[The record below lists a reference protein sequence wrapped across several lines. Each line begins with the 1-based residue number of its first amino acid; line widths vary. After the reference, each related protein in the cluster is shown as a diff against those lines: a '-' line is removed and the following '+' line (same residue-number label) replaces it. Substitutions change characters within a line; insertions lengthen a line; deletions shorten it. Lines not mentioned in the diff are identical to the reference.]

1 MPKRAVIIVL
11 DSAGIGEM
19 PDSEEYGD
27 KGANTLVNTARRVGG
42 LHLPH
47 LEAMGLGNL
56 APIEGV
62 RPVERAEG
70 AYGIMQEMSRGKDTT
85 TGHWEMMGIIT
96 EKPFPTY
103 PHGFPDEI
111 IQEFEKRI
119 GRKVLGNIAASGTEI
134 IKMLGEEHIKTG
146 YPIVYTSAD
155 SVFQIAAHE
164 EVIPLEELY
173 NMCKIAR
180 SLLTG
185 EHNVGRVIARPF
197 RGEPGN
203 FYRTANRHDYALE
216 PGRNI
221 LDCILEK
228 GQEVVGIGKIKDIF
242 AGRGVTR
249 SYPTGSNQEGVN
261 RLVEVLSQDFP
272 GLIFVN
278 LVDFDQLYG
287 HRNDA
292 SGYAR
297 ALQEFDARLPE
308 IRENMQDDDMLIIT
322 ADHGCD
328 PTTPGTDHTREQ
340 VPLLVY
346 GRKLKKGVNLGR
358 RKTFADVGQ
367 TAAEHLEVPVDK
379 NLAGESFYVLVRC

>member
-1 MPKRAVIIVL
+1 MGKRAIIIVL

-27 KGANTLVNTARRVGG
+27 KGVNTLVNTARRVGG
-42 LHLPH
+42 LNLPY

-56 APIEGV
+56 GDIKGV
-62 RPVERAEG
+62 KPVKKAKC
-70 AYGIMQEMSRGKDTT
+70 AYGIMQEMSKGKDTT

-103 PHGFPDEI
+103 PNGFPDEI
-111 IQEFEKRI
+111 IKQFEKRI

-134 IKMLGEEHIKTG
+134 IKMMGEEHIKTG

-155 SVFQIAAHE
+155 SVFQVAAHE
-164 EVIPLEELY
+164 EVIPLDELY
-173 NMCKIAR
+173 RMCEIAR
-180 SLLTG
+180 EMLTG

-197 RGEPGN
+197 LGEPGN
-203 FYRTANRHDYALE
+203 FYRTPNRHDYALA
-216 PGRNI
+216 PGKNI
-221 LDCILEK
+221 LDFILEQGK
-228 GQEVVGIGKIKDIF
+228 EVTGIGKIKDIF
-242 AGRGVTR
+242 AGRGVKR
-249 SYPTGSNQEGVN
+249 SYPASNNMEGVDK
-261 RLVEVLSQDFP
+261 LLEVLAEDSE

-292 SGYAR
+292 EGYAR
-297 ALQEFDARLPE
+297 ALEEFDKRLVE
-308 IRENMQDDDMLIIT
+308 IQDKMREDDILIIT

-328 PTTPGTDHTREQ
+328 PTIPGTDHTREQ

-346 GRKLKKGVNLGR
+346 GKKLKENISLGV
-358 RKTFADVGQ
+358 RKSFADVGK
-367 TAAEHLEVPVDK
+367 TAAEHLEIKIDDS
-379 NLAGESFYVLVRC
+379 LAGESFYALVRC